1 MQLPRVNM
9 LMDIGESGPPTS
21 SPSSPR
27 TSPTTSPNSLPS
39 QPSTPSVGAWT
50 TSTPALPLL
59 YPEVAAPRAPSPFFF
74 GELWELSGAGVSFGT
89 TINRLTSGKGDVG
102 GKQTSEGL
110 SEAPLQPTA
119 NFRHCRSFARP
130 RDVPFIVI
138 INVVTF
144 RWLVFRRRYTEN
156 NERESRYPQ

>member
-102 GKQTSEGL
+102 GNKPARVSPKL
-110 SEAPLQPTA
+110 PSSPPPISAIAEALLDPAMSPSSSSLT
-119 NFRHCRSFARP
+119 
-130 RDVPFIVI
+130 
-138 INVVTF
+138 
-144 RWLVFRRRYTEN
+144 L
-156 NERESRYPQ
+156 